1 METKVFVAATN
12 TLVWRTHGK
21 TWITVLTRI
30 IKARAPR
37 IREPQWKVQHE
48 INTPRVYDGREHL
61 FRSFL
66 SCIRISVHAWLP
78 FSHGFFNSRPLKGA
92 HFPGQWKSMMDTKVF
107 VNNPKHV
114 KYACY
119 ERAHATCNLSPTVL
133 TLLNLLNQPHHAD
146 LHVQN
151 DP

>member
-1 METKVFVAATN
+1 
-12 TLVWRTHGK
+12 
-21 TWITVLTRI
+21 
-30 IKARAPR
+30 
-37 IREPQWKVQHE
+37 
-48 INTPRVYDGREHL
+48 
-61 FRSFL
+61 
-66 SCIRISVHAWLP
+66 
-78 FSHGFFNSRPLKGA
+78 
-92 HFPGQWKSMMDTKVF
+92 MMDTQVF

-119 ERAHATCNLSPTVL
+119 EKAHATCNLSPTVL